1 MTIQSRLAAIV
12 DEANAEIEEMER
24 PANDAAALEDE
35 VTRMDHKPD
44 DIPADVWELIQDN
57 GRLATERLNEIL
69 ASPRFTRLRA
79 GDQAKLI
86 ALAQNRAYGQ
96 PKTNNAASQASRK
109 KGGAGDVTA
118 SELRQLASRATLP
131 EYKRTAVP
139 LDDIEDA
146 TILPN

>member
-1 MTIQSRLAAIV
+1 MGRAATLI
-12 DEANAEIEEMER
+12 ANAQAAQAKEVEAEIEEHSLR
-24 PANDAAALEDE
+24 
-35 VTRMDHKPD
+35 PD
-44 DIPADVWELIQDN
+44 DIPADVWNLIQDN